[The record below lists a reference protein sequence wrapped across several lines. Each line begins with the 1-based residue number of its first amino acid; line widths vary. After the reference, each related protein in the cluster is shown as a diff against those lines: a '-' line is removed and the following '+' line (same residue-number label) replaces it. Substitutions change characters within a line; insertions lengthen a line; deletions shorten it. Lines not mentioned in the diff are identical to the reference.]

1 MATEN
6 LLLDTFFT
14 FSRKFG
20 GETFETKIAIQS
32 IYNNDEDDLA
42 DFSRPSNVVKW
53 KINAAQYFHCIILA
67 YISFAFTFILP
78 TFICRDKYFRL
89 VFIFLYINEII
100 FYVFITFL
108 YISIC
113 LFILSMFIILSDC
126 ICITETNW
134 WQEKVSILWSKLK
147 LMLTCCMMWVCS
159 MNNAV

>member
-1 MATEN
+1 MQFEQLGQSCCYNCRMVNT
-6 LLLDTFFT
+6 DTFSLLFPQ
-14 FSRKFG
+14 KWL
-20 GETFETKIAIQS
+20 QS
-32 IYNNDEDDLA
+32 CNNDEDGLA

-78 TFICRDKYFRL
+78 TFICRDKYFCL

-126 ICITETNW
+126 ICIT
-134 WQEKVSILWSKLK
+134 
-147 LMLTCCMMWVCS
+147 
-159 MNNAV
+159 